1 MNIQY
6 LFCAECGCERLLR
19 DQNDGPLCEQCLR
32 SAVDESPHFAEAFL
46 IILRIMSHVLLW
58 VAVVYLL
65 AGCAYVRPL
74 SEYQHVSH
82 ASDGLGG
89 PGFDAL
95 SVGVRIRPIDGVTI
109 DLLEG
114 GTLYKVDG
122 MQEMFTGR
130 ITVEF

>member
-1 MNIQY
+1 MNNRVNV
-6 LFCAECGCERLLR
+6 FCTFCGCELTLSEIEKKHSY
-19 DQNDGPLCEQCLR
+19 GLEP
-32 SAVDESPHFAEAFL
+32 FL
-46 IILRIMSHVLLW
+46 IMLRIMSHVGLW
-58 VAVVYLL
+58 VAIVLL
-65 AGCAYVRPL
+65 FAGCAYVRPL

-95 SVGVRIRPIDGVTI
+95 SIGMRIRPMDGVTI

-114 GTLYKVDG
+114 ATVYKVDG